1 MLKKNMVFALVLSAL
16 SIAAFAQKKE
26 KTAKTEASATKP
38 KDAFNITI
46 TVKGYPER
54 MFYLGYYF
62 GDKQYLRDSAY
73 TDKNGTMNF
82 KGDKTLEGG
91 VYLIATAQKSLL
103 FDFVVTEQFFS
114 LETDSVDV
122 VKNMKVKGS
131 SENEIFFTY
140 TKYTTVMGRRAYEL
154 DEQIK
159 AAKAANDTAAKRI
172 AETEYKKITGELVE
186 YRKQLMKENPN
197 ALLSKIFKIMTDIE
211 IPEAPRNSQGIII
224 DSNYQYQYYYNHY
237 FDNFDWSD
245 ERIVRT
251 PVFHNKFE
259 AFITKLTPQIPDSII
274 KSADVVLK
282 KAEAGKENF
291 KYVLFWITN
300 HYETSQYMG
309 MDKVFVYMV
318 DNYYAKGKAF
328 WVDETLKAKMEDR
341 ANNLRSNL
349 IGNKAPN
356 LTMLD
361 TAHVYHSLHNIKAN
375 YSLVVFW
382 DAGCGKCKEEMPKLK
397 KIFEEFNPAPEIK
410 KGKTTPIPASRFFDI
425 YGVSLTPDAND
436 WVKYLKEN
444 KLPWLNVYDPN
455 NETGFRKLYDIYS
468 TPVLYLLDENKKIIA
483 KRISADQVK
492 DIIKDMEQRKG
503 K

>member
-26 KTAKTEASATKP
+26 KTVKTEASASKP

-73 TDKNGTMNF
+73 TDKNGTMVF

-91 VYLIATAQKSLL
+91 IYLIATAQKSLL

-131 SENEIFFTY
+131 AENDIFFTY

-172 AETEYKKITGELVE
+172 AEAEYKKITGELVE

-224 DSNYQYQYYYNHY
+224 DSNYQYQYY
-237 FDNFDWSD
+237 
-245 ERIVRT
+245 
-251 PVFHNKFE
+251 
-259 AFITKLTPQIPDSII
+259 
-274 KSADVVLK
+274 
-282 KAEAGKENF
+282 
-291 KYVLFWITN
+291 
-300 HYETSQYMG
+300 
-309 MDKVFVYMV
+309 
-318 DNYYAKGKAF
+318 
-328 WVDETLKAKMEDR
+328 
-341 ANNLRSNL
+341 
-349 IGNKAPN
+349 
-356 LTMLD
+356 
-361 TAHVYHSLHNIKAN
+361 
-375 YSLVVFW
+375 
-382 DAGCGKCKEEMPKLK
+382 
-397 KIFEEFNPAPEIK
+397 
-410 KGKTTPIPASRFFDI
+410 
-425 YGVSLTPDAND
+425 
-436 WVKYLKEN
+436 
-444 KLPWLNVYDPN
+444 
-455 NETGFRKLYDIYS
+455 
-468 TPVLYLLDENKKIIA
+468 
-483 KRISADQVK
+483 
-492 DIIKDMEQRKG
+492 
-503 K
+503 